1 MRKIITK
8 DEEIYSWEEIHK
20 ILGKINND
28 IELFR
33 NKYHMDPNLII
44 ISERLEYIL
53 KSQFDLMSHNE
64 MIILNDKP
72 LKINRV
78 FSLSCLTSPALS
90 NLNFEIR

>member
-20 ILGKINND
+20 IIGKINND

-33 NKYHMDPNLII
+33 NKYHMDPKLII

-53 KSQFDLMSHNE
+53 KSQFDLMSYSE